1 MPVFGVLFYF
11 WLNENYFIPA
21 QKYLLLIQ
29 VSIIL
34 VLIPIAVFY
43 LLRTLGKA
51 NSMML
56 SDVSQR
62 KIPLAAQAILI
73 ALLIMQSIRVDVVPE
88 LFFFFA
94 GGFISTMIAFI
105 LALANT
111 KASLHQMGISTITF
125 FVIGLSLH
133 NHKNAIAIISVLFLL
148 NGLIATSR
156 LYMNAHSG
164 KELGIGFLAGML
176 PQMVLWYFW
185 L

>member
-51 NSMML
+51 DSVML

-73 ALLIMQSIRVDVVPE
+73 GLLIIQSIRIDIVPE

-94 GGFISTMIAFI
+94 GGFISTVIAFI

-111 KASLHQMGISTITF
+111 KASLHQMGISTLTF

-133 NHKNAIAIISVLFLL
+133 NHKNAIAIIAVLFLL

-156 LYMNAHSG
+156 FYMSAHSG
-164 KELGIGFLAGML
+164 KELSIGFLAGML
-176 PQMVLWYFW
+176 PQLAFWYFW